1 MLRRLLRHLFTDHWS
16 VRRRFPPA
24 AIAAFERAV
33 ARGELTHGGQVRLAI
48 EAALPIAR
56 VLQGMTPSRRARE
69 LFAQLGVWDTEANC
83 GVLIYLLL
91 ADRHVE
97 IVADRGIHARVGA
110 AAWREICARME
121 TAFRAGDFAAGVER
135 GLDDVAALLAPHF
148 PPQPGQGN
156 ELSDKPVIL

>member
-1 MLRRLLRHLFTDHWS
+1 MFRRLLRHLFTDHWS

-24 AIAAFERAV
+24 VIDAFERAV
-33 ARGELTHGGQVRLAI
+33 ARGESTHSGQVRLAI

-69 LFAQLGVWDTEANC
+69 LFAQLGVWDTAANC

-97 IVADRGIHARVGA
+97 IVADRGIHARVGV
-110 AAWREICARME
+110 AAWEGICTRMQ
-121 TAFRAGDFAAGVER
+121 TAFRAGDFAAGVEH
-135 GLDDVAALLAPHF
+135 GLDDVAALLAQHF
-148 PPQPGQGN
+148 PPQPGQAN